1 MKIKSIIAMCAV
13 LAMSLV
19 SFKPS
24 DKEVK
29 ADKPF
34 GGLALYTVRDAMKDA
49 RATLEKVAQAGYVNV
64 ESAGYNNGKF
74 YNLSPADFKTLLDD
88 LCTPGDS

>member
-1 MKIKSIIAMCAV
+1 MKSIVAIVAV
-13 LAMSLV
+13 MAMSLV
-19 SFKPS
+19 SFKPA

-49 RATLEKVAQAGYVNV
+49 RA
-64 ESAGYNNGKF
+64 
-74 YNLSPADFKTLLDD
+74 
-88 LCTPGDS
+88 

>member
-1 MKIKSIIAMCAV
+1 MKIKSIIAIGAFMA
-13 LAMSLV
+13 LSLV

-24 DKEVK
+24 DKEVQSEK
-29 ADKPF
+29 RF

-64 ESAGYNNGKF
+64 ESAGRQWCR
-74 YNLSPADFKTLLDD
+74 SRSARVASASEVATSV
-88 LCTPGDS
+88 CAC

>member
-1 MKIKSIIAMCAV
+1 MKIKSI
-13 LAMSLV
+13 LAIGAIMALSLV

-34 GGLALYTVRDAMKDA
+34 GGLALYTVRDEMKDA
-49 RATLEKVAQAGYVNV
+49 RATLEKVAQAGNVNV
-64 ESAGYNNGKF
+64 ECAG
-74 YNLSPADFKTLLDD
+74 
-88 LCTPGDS
+88 

>member
-1 MKIKSIIAMCAV
+1 MKMKSIVAIVAV
-13 LAMSLV
+13 MAMSLV
-19 SFKPS
+19 SFKPT
-24 DKEVK
+24 DKEVQ

-64 ESAGYNNGKF
+64 ESAGYN
-74 YNLSPADFKTLLDD
+74 LSLIHI
-88 LCTPGDS
+88 